1 MEKLAMFCGFLGP
14 KNQEKPSQRQQLEPY
29 ISDISYCSIAIHEHI
44 SDMCTYVHTYTG
56 ANQQASQSKRNT
68 CVSKDLSSGL
78 LVVLLMSQNETD
90 LELQISGNE
99 VAYRCKI

>member
-44 SDMCTYVHTYTG
+44 SDMCTYVHT
-56 ANQQASQSKRNT
+56 
-68 CVSKDLSSGL
+68 C
-78 LVVLLMSQNETD
+78 
-90 LELQISGNE
+90 
-99 VAYRCKI
+99 